1 MTEKFAIDG
10 ACWYCTTV
18 HRHVFL
24 VLASA
29 VVVNDSGENLLT
41 RTALADNQHRE
52 VDGCHLQ
59 RLLNGSGEKG
69 RFADDAKSLLGGF
82 NFFAQCGHNV

>member
-1 MTEKFAIDG
+1 MTEEFAIDG
-10 ACWYCTTV
+10 AGGDSATV
-18 HRHVFL
+18 HRHIFFVAS
-24 VLASA
+24 LAIF
-29 VVVNDSGENLLT
+29 VNDFRKHLLT

-59 RLLNGSGEKG
+59 RLLNGGGEKG